1 MKLEALTV
9 ALRPRTAWEACELGM
24 ALVRRNAGAIWKPWL
39 LVTLPLLIL
48 LNAAGWALDLLWLSG
63 LLMWWLKPWFDRIPL
78 FVISRAVFGETPTP
92 RQSVRAALRWGGRWW
107 LPYLTWR
114 RLGPARSLYLPVDL
128 LEGGDGGEARQR
140 RAALGA
146 PVYGVCG
153 LLTLICVNFELV
165 LMLGLVFAGAMFVPF
180 DYLPD
185 TLKSLWDAFVE
196 QPNWIDALIN
206 LLMWIA
212 MSVIEPFYVGAG
224 FGLYLN
230 RRTEI
235 EGWDIEIVF
244 RRLRARLSAA
254 AAPSLLA
261 LCLGVGLGAWLPQAA
276 AQDAAGDRSA
286 QFEGGDAAP
295 AERTAHERALERQAR
310 RRGEDIAGEIAGASG
325 VEPAAA
331 EAASG
336 AAADDGQGTAAEQ
349 AAAEETDA
357 DETDAEDAE
366 EEDEE
371 SYVDATPIREDAA
384 KPAGQTSTLDALY
397 GAARNDDASLRRA
410 VEQSMK
416 DPTVSPKQTRTVW
429 KPRAEADEKPKPER
443 RRSRDFDG
451 IDGLSGG
458 LATGLEVVLW
468 AVVALVAGLLL
479 FSLGRWLGWFR
490 AGAVEEE
497 PAPGELRSVALAE
510 AEPLPDDIPTAIRR
524 LWRGGRHRDAL
535 ALMYRAAVESMAQ
548 RAQVTLVPGA
558 TEAQCLR
565 ASRKLPS
572 ADDREAFARA
582 VRVWQYAAY
591 AETLPAAEDFDDL
604 VGVLSQRFGWSA

>member
-39 LVTLPLLIL
+39 LVTLPLLVA
-48 LNAAGWALDLLWLSG
+48 LNAIGWALDLLWLSG
-63 LLMWWLKPWFDRIPL
+63 LLMWWLKPWLDRIPL

-92 RQSVRAALRWGGRWW
+92 RQTARAALSWGGRWW

-114 RLGPARSLYLPVDL
+114 RLGPARPLYLPVDL

-146 PVYGVCG
+146 PVYGVCA
-153 LLTLICVNFELV
+153 LLTLICLNFELV
-165 LMLGLVFAGAMFVPF
+165 LMLGLVFAGAMFIPF

-185 TLKSLWDAFVE
+185 TLKSLWDAFVD
-196 QPNWIDALIN
+196 QPGWMVALLN
-206 LLMWIA
+206 VLQWIA

-261 LCLGVGLGAWLPQAA
+261 LCLGLGLGAWLAPAQ
-276 AQDAAGDRSA
+276 AQDAGGDRAA
-286 QFEGGDAAP
+286 QFEGGDVAAP
-295 AERTAHERALERQAR
+295 A
-310 RRGEDIAGEIAGASG
+310 
-325 VEPAAA
+325 AAA
-331 EAASG
+331 ES
-336 AAADDGQGTAAEQ
+336 AAADAQV
-349 AAAEETDA
+349 DA
-357 DETDAEDAE
+357 DALSEQGGSDEAYEDEDAE
-366 EEDEE
+366 SSYPSVAIRDDEK
-371 SYVDATPIREDAA
+371 
-384 KPAGQTSTLDALY
+384 KPGTQTSTLDALY
-397 GAARNDDASLRRA
+397 GAARSDDAALRRA
-410 VEQSMK
+410 VDQSMK
-416 DPTVSPKQTRTVW
+416 DPTVAPKQKQSLW
-429 KPRAEADEKPKPER
+429 KPRAKADEPEPDKRSNR
-443 RRSRDFDG
+443 RDRSGFDG
-451 IDGLSGG
+451 IGSGF
-458 LATGLEVVLW
+458 ATGLEAVLW
-468 AVVALVAGLLL
+468 GVVALIVGLLL
-479 FSLGRWLGWFR
+479 FSLSRWLGWFR
-490 AGAVEEE
+490 SGAGEAVQ
-497 PAPGELRSVALAE
+497 APGDVRSAALAE
-510 AEPLPDDIPTAIRR
+510 PEPLPDDIPTAIRR

-565 ASRKLPS
+565 ASRQLPL
-572 ADDREAFARA
+572 AEDRDAFARA

-591 AETLPAAEDFDDL
+591 AETLPAAEDFDEL
-604 VGVLSQRFGWSA
+604 VGTLSQRFGWAA

>member
-24 ALVRRNAGAIWKPWL
+24 ALVRRYAGAIWKPWL
-39 LVTLPLLIL
+39 LVTLPLLIA

-92 RQSVRAALRWGGRWW
+92 RQTVRAALSWGGRWW

-114 RLGPARSLYLPVDL
+114 RLGPARPLYLPVDL

-146 PVYGVCG
+146 PVYGVSA
-153 LLTLICVNFELV
+153 LLTLICLNFELV
-165 LMLGLVFAGAMFVPF
+165 LMLGLVFAGAMFIPF

-185 TLKSLWDAFVE
+185 TFKSLWESFLE
-196 QPNWIDALIN
+196 QPGWLVALLN
-206 LLMWIA
+206 ALAWVA

-261 LCLGVGLGAWLPQAA
+261 LCLAVGLGAWLPPAA
-276 AQDAAGDRSA
+276 AQ
-286 QFEGGDAAP
+286 
-295 AERTAHERALERQAR
+295 
-310 RRGEDIAGEIAGASG
+310 
-325 VEPAAA
+325 
-331 EAASG
+331 G
-336 AAADDGQGTAAEQ
+336 AAAGNSTQFVSDD
-349 AAAEETDA
+349 AAASAPAAQADA
-357 DETDAEDAE
+357 DATASDEAPADEASYDDEEAEDAE
-366 EEDEE
+366 EAPA
-371 SYVDATPIREDAA
+371 YPTVPIREYGD
-384 KPAGQTSTLDALY
+384 KAGPQSSTLDALY
-397 GAARNDDASLRRA
+397 GASRSDDASLRRA
-410 VEQSMK
+410 VEQSLK
-416 DPTVSPKQTRTVW
+416 DPTVSPKQKQSTW
-429 KPRAEADEKPKPER
+429 KPRAKADEAKPDEP
-443 RRSRDFDG
+443 RRSRDRGSFNG
-451 IDGLSGG
+451 ISSS

-468 AVVALVAGLLL
+468 GVVALIVGLLI

-490 AGAVEEE
+490 GGAGEDA
-497 PAPGELRSVALAE
+497 PTPGEVRSTALLE
-510 AEPLPDDIPTAIRR
+510 PEPLPDDIPTAIRR
-524 LWRGGRHRDAL
+524 LWQGGRHRDAL

-565 ASRKLPS
+565 ASRKLPL
-572 ADDREAFARA
+572 AEDRDAFARA

-591 AETLPAAEDFDDL
+591 AETLPASDEFDDL
-604 VGVLSQRFGWSA
+604 VGVLSRRFGWAA

>member
-9 ALRPRTAWEACELGM
+9 ALRPRTSWEACELGM
-24 ALVRRNAGAIWKPWL
+24 ALVRRHAGAIWKPWL
-39 LVTLPLLIL
+39 AVTLPLLIL

-92 RQSVRAALRWGGRWW
+92 RQTLRAALRWGGRWW

-146 PVYGVCG
+146 PVYGVCAV
-153 LLTLICVNFELV
+153 LTLICANFELV
-165 LMLGLVFAGAMFVPF
+165 LMLGLVFAGAMFIPF

-185 TLKSLWDAFVE
+185 TLKALWEAFVE
-196 QPNWIDALIN
+196 QPGWMVALLN
-206 LLMWIA
+206 GLLWVA

-261 LCLGVGLGAWLPQAA
+261 LCLGLGLGAWLPQAM

-286 QFEGGDAAP
+286 QFESGDAA
-295 AERTAHERALERQAR
+295 
-310 RRGEDIAGEIAGASG
+310 ASADA
-325 VEPAAA
+325 PAATETPA
-331 EAASG
+331 TDEHG
-336 AAADDGQGTAAEQ
+336 DDESYED
-349 AAAEETDA
+349 EE
-357 DETDAEDAE
+357 AE
-366 EEDEE
+366 EEAP
-371 SYVDATPIREDAA
+371 SYPTVPIRDYGE
-384 KPAGQTSTLDALY
+384 KAGAEPSTLDALY
-397 GAARNDDASLRRA
+397 GAARSDDSSLRRA
-410 VEQSMK
+410 VDQSMK
-416 DPTVSPKQTRTVW
+416 DPTVAPKQKQTTW
-429 KPRAEADEKPKPER
+429 KPRAKADEPKPDKPLR
-443 RRSRDFDG
+443 GPSRNGFNG
-451 IDGLSGG
+451 ISNG
-458 LATGLEVVLW
+458 LATGMEVVLW
-468 AVVALVAGLLL
+468 AVVALIVGLLL
-479 FSLGRWLGWFR
+479 FSLSRWLGWFR
-490 AGAVEEE
+490 GGAGDEAQ
-497 PAPGELRSVALAE
+497 APGDVRNAALAE
-510 AEPLPDDIPTAIRR
+510 PEPLPDDIPTAIRR
-524 LWRGGRHRDAL
+524 LWQSGRHRDAL

-548 RAQVTLVPGA
+548 RAQVALVPGA

-565 ASRKLPS
+565 ASRKLPL
-572 ADDREAFARA
+572 AEDRDAFARA

-591 AETLPAAEDFDDL
+591 AETLPAADDFDDL
-604 VGVLSQRFGWSA
+604 VGVLSRRFGWAA

>member
-24 ALVRRNAGAIWKPWL
+24 ALVRRYAGAIWKPWL
-39 LVTLPLLIL
+39 LVTLPLLIA

-92 RQSVRAALRWGGRWW
+92 RQTVRAALRWGGRWW

-114 RLGPARSLYLPVDL
+114 RLGPARPLYLPVDL

-146 PVYGVCG
+146 PVYGVSG
-153 LLTLICVNFELV
+153 LLTLICLNFELV
-165 LMLGLVFAGAMFVPF
+165 LMLGLVFAGAMFIPF

-185 TLKSLWDAFVE
+185 TLKSLWESFLE
-196 QPNWIDALIN
+196 QPGWMVALLN
-206 LLMWIA
+206 ALAWVA

-254 AAPSLLA
+254 AAPSLMA
-261 LCLGVGLGAWLPQAA
+261 LCLGLGLGAWLPPATAQEAA
-276 AQDAAGDRSA
+276 DGHSA
-286 QFEGGDAAP
+286 QFEGGDADASAP
-295 AERTAHERALERQAR
+295 AVS
-310 RRGEDIAGEIAGASG
+310 D
-325 VEPAAA
+325 AAA
-331 EAASG
+331 SDEAA
-336 AAADDGQGTAAEQ
+336 AAPSADDEEAA
-349 AAAEETDA
+349 
-357 DETDAEDAE
+357 
-366 EEDEE
+366 EDEE
-371 SYVDATPIREDAA
+371 QAPTYPTVPIREYGD
-384 KPAGQTSTLDALY
+384 KPGRQASTLDALY
-397 GAARNDDASLRRA
+397 GASRNDDASLRRA
-410 VEQSMK
+410 VEQALK
-416 DPTVSPKQTRTVW
+416 DPTVSPKQKQSVW
-429 KPRAEADEKPKPER
+429 KPRAQADDAKPDAP
-443 RRSRDFDG
+443 RRSRDRDG
-451 IDGLSGG
+451 FNGISSG
-458 LATGLEVVLW
+458 LATGLELVLW
-468 AVVALVAGLLL
+468 GVVALILGLLI

-490 AGAVEEE
+490 GGAGDAA
-497 PAPGELRSVALAE
+497 PAPGEVRSAALLE
-510 AEPLPDDIPTAIRR
+510 PEPLPDDIPTAIRR
-524 LWRGGRHRDAL
+524 LWQGGRHRDAL

-548 RAQVTLVPGA
+548 RAQVVLVPGA

-565 ASRKLPS
+565 ASRKLPL
-572 ADDREAFARA
+572 AEDRDAFARA

-591 AETLPAAEDFDDL
+591 AETLPASDEFDDL
-604 VGVLSQRFGWSA
+604 IGMLSRRFGWAA

>member
-39 LVTLPLLIL
+39 LVTLPLLVL

-92 RQSVRAALRWGGRWW
+92 RQTVRAALRWGPRWW

-114 RLGPARSLYLPVDL
+114 RFGPARSLYLPVDL

-153 LLTLICVNFELV
+153 LLTLICANFELV
-165 LMLGLVFAGAMFVPF
+165 LMLGLVFAGIMFVPF

-185 TLKSLWDAFVE
+185 TLKSLWDALVD
-196 QPNWIDALIN
+196 QPGWIDALIN
-206 LLMWIA
+206 VLMWIA

-261 LCLGVGLGAWLPQAA
+261 LCLGLGLGAWLPQAMARQAGGERATQFESGARTDA
-276 AQDAAGDRSA
+276 AQSDQTQSDRTQSD
-286 QFEGGDAAP
+286 E
-295 AERTAHERALERQAR
+295 ERARRLGEAVAAR
-310 RRGEDIAGEIAGASG
+310 HA
-325 VEPAAA
+325 
-331 EAASG
+331 
-336 AAADDGQGTAAEQ
+336 AAADAAV
-349 AAAEETDA
+349 AAADQALAADA
-357 DETDAEDAE
+357 QDSDEAAVDEDAE
-366 EEDEE
+366 ADEE
-371 SYVDATPIREDAA
+371 PAFRSAPIRDDDKKAG
-384 KPAGQTSTLDALY
+384 GQTSTLDALY
-397 GAARNDDASLRRA
+397 GEARSDDAALRDA
-410 VEQSMK
+410 VAQSMK
-416 DPTVSPKQTRTVW
+416 DPRVSPRQKQTVW
-429 KPRAEADEKPKPER
+429 KPRAENDKSETER
-443 RRSRDFDG
+443 QRRARDLDGFNPISR
-451 IDGLSGG
+451 G
-458 LATGLEVVLW
+458 LATGLELVLW
-468 AVVALVAGLLL
+468 AVVAAIVGLLL
-479 FSLGRWLGWFR
+479 FSLSRWLGWFR
-490 AGAVEEE
+490 GGTGEEE
-497 PAPGELRSVALAE
+497 SAPGEVRSSERLE
-510 AEPLPDDIPTAIRR
+510 PEPLPDDIPTAIRR
-524 LWRGGRHRDAL
+524 LWQGGRRRDAL
-535 ALMYRAAVESMAQ
+535 ALMYRAAVESMAS

-565 ASRKLPS
+565 ASRKLPL
-572 ADDREAFARA
+572 AEDRDAFARA

-591 AETLPAAEDFDDL
+591 AQTLPDGDDFDEL
-604 VGVLSQRFGWSA
+604 IGLLSRRFGWAA

>member
-9 ALRPRTAWEACELGM
+9 ALRPRTSWEACELGM
-24 ALVRRNAGAIWKPWL
+24 ALVRRHAGAIWKPWL
-39 LVTLPLLIL
+39 AVTLPLLIL

-92 RQSVRAALRWGGRWW
+92 RQTVRAALRWGGRWW

-146 PVYGVCG
+146 PVYGVCS
-153 LLTLICVNFELV
+153 LLTLICANFELV
-165 LMLGLVFAGAMFVPF
+165 LMLGLVFAGAMFIPF

-185 TLKSLWDAFVE
+185 TLKALWEAFVE
-196 QPNWIDALIN
+196 QPGWMVALLN
-206 LLMWIA
+206 GLLWIA

-244 RRLRARLSAA
+244 RRLRARLGAA

-261 LCLGVGLGAWLPQAA
+261 LCLGLGLGAWLPQAM

-286 QFEGGDAAP
+286 QFEGGDVAAS
-295 AERTAHERALERQAR
+295 A
-310 RRGEDIAGEIAGASG
+310 D
-325 VEPAAA
+325 EPAAA
-331 EAASG
+331 
-336 AAADDGQGTAAEQ
+336 AAADEGGD
-349 AAAEETDA
+349 EESY
-357 DETDAEDAE
+357 EGEDAE
-366 EEDEE
+366 EEAP
-371 SYVDATPIREDAA
+371 SYPTVPIRDYGE
-384 KPAGQTSTLDALY
+384 KAGAQPSTLDALF
-397 GAARNDDASLRRA
+397 GASRSDDSALRRA
-410 VEQSMK
+410 VDQSMK
-416 DPTVSPKQTRTVW
+416 DPTVAPKEKQTLW
-429 KPRAEADEKPKPER
+429 KPRAKADEPKPDKPLR
-443 RRSRDFDG
+443 GPSRSGFNG
-451 IDGLSGG
+451 ISNS
-458 LATGLEVVLW
+458 LATGMEVVLW
-468 AVVALVAGLLL
+468 AVVALIVGLLL
-479 FSLGRWLGWFR
+479 FSLSRWLGWFR
-490 AGAVEEE
+490 GGAGEDAQ
-497 PAPGELRSVALAE
+497 APGDVRNAALAE
-510 AEPLPDDIPTAIRR
+510 PEPLPDDIPTAIRR
-524 LWRGGRHRDAL
+524 LWQGGRHRDAL

-548 RAQVTLVPGA
+548 RAQVALVPGA

-565 ASRKLPS
+565 ASRKLPL
-572 ADDREAFARA
+572 AEDRDAFARA

-591 AETLPAAEDFDDL
+591 AQTLPAAEDFDDL
-604 VGVLSQRFGWSA
+604 VGVLSRRFGWAA